1 MRDWSREVLGRLA
14 ESNLPPARE
23 AEIVEEVAQHIEDR
37 YQELV
42 AGGATE
48 EEARRAALEELS
60 DQSAAGLARELRR
73 VEQPV
78 TVEPSVLGVGGR
90 NNIMADLWQDIRYS
104 LRMLRRS
111 PGFTAVAVIT
121 LALGIGANTAIFSVV
136 NAVLLRPLP
145 FTHAEQ
151 LVQVFQTLPQESIP
165 EAGASYPNY
174 IDWSRQCRAFEEIAA
189 TRRSAFTLTGNG
201 EPTYVDTATV
211 TSSLFPLLGVKP
223 IRGRTL
229 LPDDEKPGSDRVVLM
244 SEGLWRQR
252 FGSEPSLVGKTIVL
266 DKQAFVVVGV
276 MPGDFRFPYPSP
288 PVQLWIPLSQ
298 DPVFKDL
305 FQGRAGHYLETI
317 VGRLKP
323 GVSLAQGQAQLETV
337 MKRLAQE
344 YPDANRGW
352 SVRLVP
358 LHRQLAGNA
367 RTGLL
372 ILLGAV
378 GLVLLIACANVAT
391 LLLARAVKRVKEIS
405 VGTALGASRMR
416 IASQLLTES
425 ILLSLLGGAGGLL
438 IAYWPNQVLVRFLP
452 SDFPQLHE
460 IRVDVHVLVF
470 AFVLSIVAGI
480 VFGLAPAFQSSKSGL
495 QESLKEGS
503 SGSGEGR
510 RRKNLRSA
518 FVVSEVALATL
529 LLIAA
534 GLLLRSFERL
544 QKVDLGFNP
553 EHLLGAGVS
562 LPKSQ
567 YTKPDQWISLFDQL
581 IDRLKAQPGVLGAA
595 VALPLPPSG
604 SGFGFGFAI
613 DGRPAREPGQ
623 GFSADYS
630 AVSSEYFR
638 VMQIS
643 LLRGRLFT
651 GEDTS
656 TSPKVCIIS
665 DALAR
670 HYFPQEDPLGK
681 RLIFGYQ
688 ARVPREIVGVVRD
701 VRQTSL
707 TEPGGPVM
715 YVPYAQD
722 PWWAMAVVL
731 RGVGSPAAL
740 ATGLRAQV
748 HTLDKDLPIAD
759 VQPLTQAIY
768 ESSAQPRFR
777 TLLLGLFGLMALV
790 LAAAGIYGVISYDVS
805 QRSRE
810 IGVRMALGAQRGDLL
825 KQILKEG
832 MALTAVGLGA
842 GLAGAWFASRVL
854 ASLLFEVNAQDLA
867 TFAGSAI
874 LLAGVALFAC
884 FVPARRATK
893 VDPMVALRYE

>member
-1 MRDWSREVLGRLA
+1 MMRWFYKFPLRFRSLFRK
-14 ESNLPPARE
+14 SH
-23 AEIVEEVAQHIEDR
+23 VER
-37 YQELV
+37 
-42 AGGATE
+42 
-48 EEARRAALEELS
+48 ELS
-60 DQSAAGLARELRR
+60 DELRFHLEKLIEQDITRGLTPEQARSAALRELG
-73 VEQPV
+73 
-78 TVEPSVLGVGGR
+78 GVDQIKEECR
-90 NNIMADLWQDIRYS
+90 DMRQVNFIEDVSQDVRYG
-104 LRMLRRS
+104 LRQLRRS
-111 PGFTAVAVIT
+111 PGFAAIAVIT

-145 FTHAEQ
+145 FVHPEQ
-151 LVQVFQTLPQESIP
+151 LVQVFQALPQQGITD
-165 EAGASYPNY
+165 AGVSYPNF
-174 IDWSRQCRAFEEIAA
+174 IDWSRESKVFEEIAA
-189 TRRSAFTLTGNG
+189 VRRAAFTLAGQG

-211 TSSLFPLLGVKP
+211 TSSLFPLTAARP
-223 IRGRTL
+223 ILGRTL
-229 LPDDEKPGSDRVVLM
+229 LPDDEKPGAEQVVVM

-252 FGSEPSLVGKTIVL
+252 FGSDPSLVGTAIVL
-266 DKQAFVVVGV
+266 DKRPFTVVGI
-276 MPGDFRFPYPSP
+276 MPGDFRFPYQRP
-288 PVQLWIPLSQ
+288 PVQLWIPISQ

-305 FQGRAGHYLETI
+305 FHGRAGHYLDTVI
-317 VGRLKP
+317 GRLKP
-323 GVSLAQGQAQLETV
+323 GVSLAQAQAELSTV
-337 MKRLAQE
+337 MGRLAQE

-358 LHRQLAGNA
+358 LHRQLVGNV

-378 GLVLLIACANVAT
+378 GMVLLIACGNVGS
-391 LLLARAVKRVKEIS
+391 LLLARAVNRAREIC
-405 VGTALGASRMR
+405 VRTALGASRMR
-416 IASQLLTES
+416 ITRQLLTES
-425 ILLSLLGGAGGLL
+425 VLLSLSGGIAGLL
-438 IAYWPNQVLVRFLP
+438 IAYWADRVLTRFLP
-452 SDFPQLHE
+452 GDFPQIHE
-460 IRVDVHVLVF
+460 TRVDVWVLVF
-470 AFVLSIVAGI
+470 TLILSIFAGI
-480 VFGLAPAFQSSKSGL
+480 VFGLVPALHSSKVAL
-495 QESLKEGS
+495 QESLKEGGW
-503 SGSGEGR
+503 GSGEGR

-544 QKVDLGFNP
+544 QNVDLGFNP
-553 EHLLGAGVS
+553 GHLLGADVL

-567 YTKPDQWISLFDQL
+567 YSKPDQWVSFFGQL

-613 DGRPAREPGQ
+613 EGRPPREPGQ
-623 GFSADYS
+623 GYSADYS

-643 LLRGRLFT
+643 LLRGRVFT
-651 GEDTS
+651 EEDNS

-670 HYFPQEDPLGK
+670 RYFPREDPLGK

-731 RGVGSPAAL
+731 RGAGSPAAL
-740 ATGLRAQV
+740 ATELRAQV
-748 HTLDKDLPIAD
+748 QTLDKDLPVAD
-759 VQPLTQAIY
+759 VQPLTQTIY

-805 QRSRE
+805 QRSHE
-810 IGVRMALGAQRGDLL
+810 IGVRMALGARRGDVL

-832 MALTAVGLGA
+832 MALTGVGLGA
-842 GLAGAWFASRVL
+842 GLAGAWFASR
-854 ASLLFEVNAQDLA
+854 AMTSLLFEVNARDLA
-867 TFAGSAI
+867 TFAGCTI

-884 FVPARRATK
+884 LIPACRATEL
-893 VDPMVALRYE
+893 DPMVALRYE